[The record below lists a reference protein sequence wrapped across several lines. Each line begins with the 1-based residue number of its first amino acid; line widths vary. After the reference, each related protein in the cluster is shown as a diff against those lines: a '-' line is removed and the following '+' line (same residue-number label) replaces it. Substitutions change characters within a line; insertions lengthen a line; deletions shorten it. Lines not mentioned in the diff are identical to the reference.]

1 MTAECQ
7 DDPTGLEDYLGKQVV
22 IDTDSQLIIAGT
34 LVAVDRHYLTLED
47 VDVHDTRDSSSTK
60 DNYIMESH
68 KYGLRINRGG
78 AKVRLARVVSL
89 SLLDDVETW

>member
-1 MTAECQ
+1 MPDDAPS
-7 DDPTGLEDYLGKQVV
+7 DPTGLEDYLGKQVI
-22 IDTDSQLIIAGT
+22 IDTDSQLIIVGT
-34 LVAVDRHYLTLED
+34 LVAADRHYLTLED
-47 VDVHDTRDSSSTK
+47 VDVHDTCDSSSTK

-68 KYGLRINRGG
+68 KYGPRSNRGG